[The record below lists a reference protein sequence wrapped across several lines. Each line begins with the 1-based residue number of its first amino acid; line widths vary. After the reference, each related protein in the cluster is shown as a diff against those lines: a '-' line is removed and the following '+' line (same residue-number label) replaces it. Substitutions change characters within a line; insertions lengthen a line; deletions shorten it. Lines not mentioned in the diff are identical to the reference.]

1 MSLESAPAAPERS
14 LLDEALEA
22 LDDESQIDRLVELFV
37 IAPEPAR
44 ARACERPLRPEQS
57 RLLHRYAERMADLA
71 ARTSSESRLFFG
83 LTALVIENGRL
94 GLDPPARVLVLL
106 YDAAKRIT
114 RDGEV
119 FRRAADRARPD
130 LARLLLGFAES

>member
-1 MSLESAPAAPERS
+1 MDLISARAVPERS
-14 LLDEALEA
+14 PLDEMLDA

-37 IAPEPAR
+37 IAPDQAR
-44 ARACERPLRPEQS
+44 ARACERPIAPAQS

-71 ARTSSESRLFFG
+71 ARNSSESRLFFG
-83 LTALVIENGRL
+83 VTALVIENGRL
-94 GLDPPARVLVLL
+94 GFDPVERILVLL
-106 YDAAKRIT
+106 YDSARRIT

-130 LARLLLGFAES
+130 LARILLGFAES